1 MEILKDIIPYALP
14 IITALVG
21 WFGGTRKKK
30 NDFLGEMQKS
40 IDLLAAEN
48 TKLVAQVVG
57 LNKEIASL
65 NKEVVTLRGENEGL
79 RAEIEKLNKRLEN
92 VKIINKKV

>member
-1 MEILKDIIPYALP
+1 MDILKDIIPYALP
-14 IITALVG
+14 IITAIVG
-21 WFGGTRKKK
+21 WFGGSRKKK

-40 IDLLAAEN
+40 IDLLTAEN
-48 TKLVAQVVG
+48 TKLVEKIVG
-57 LNKEIASL
+57 LNKEVVTL